1 MTWDDVSSRRLARHH
16 LTDGDRAGDPAAAAA
31 GALGIH
37 AQVMSAAE
45 VSIGIR
51 TGGVTRAG
59 VRDALWAAASEP
71 PAAECSLIKSRG
83 PRGTVHLL
91 AAADLP
97 MWTGALQ
104 AVPAGASPFA
114 PGVRMTGTQTDQV
127 VAAISDAVA
136 VADAPLT
143 VDELTAAIVVRAGP
157 WAGER
162 VMPAFQ
168 DLWPRWRQA
177 EAAAMNRGAMCF
189 GPDRARR
196 ATYMSPARRIAGFR
210 PAPVDEALAT
220 LVTRY
225 LRTYGPATPAHFARW
240 LGASPAWA
248 AGLFTRFAGL
258 IEPVDF
264 DGVEAWVALGDT
276 TFEGRRYGGL
286 RLLPYFDAYL
296 IGCSPRATLFPG
308 RAGERAL
315 TNGQAGNV
323 PALLVDGVVAG
334 VWHQRR
340 SGRRIAVTVEPFVPL
355 GARLLRLLDAEVDR
369 IAEILEGRAELTVGP
384 VTVGPHA

>member
-1 MTWDDVSSRRLARHH
+1 MRLTWEEVSTRRLARHH
-16 LTDGDRAGDPAAAAA
+16 LTDGDRAGDSAAAAA

-59 VRDALWAAASEP
+59 VRGALWAEAAG
-71 PAAECSLIKSRG
+71 CSLVKSRG

-104 AVPAGASPFA
+104 AVPSGPSPFA
-114 PGVRMTGTQTDQV
+114 PEVRMTGAQTDQV

-136 VADAPLT
+136 AADAPLT
-143 VDELTAAIVVRAGP
+143 VDELTTAIVERAGP
-157 WAGER
+157 WAGDR

-177 EAAAMNRGAMCF
+177 EAVAMHRGAMCF

-196 ATYMSPARRIAGFR
+196 ATYLSPARRIAGFR
-210 PAPVDEALAT
+210 PAPADEALAA

-225 LRTYGPATPAHFARW
+225 LRAYGPATPAHFARW
-240 LGASPAWA
+240 LAASPAWA

-276 TFEGRRYGGL
+276 AFEDCRYGGL

-296 IGCSPRATLFPG
+296 IGCTPRATLFPG
-308 RAGERAL
+308 RAAERAL

-340 SGRRIAVTVEPFVPL
+340 SGRRIAVTVEPFAPL
-355 GARLLRLLDAEVDR
+355 NGRLLRLLEAEADR
-369 IAEILEGRAELTVGP
+369 VAEILEGRAELTVGP
-384 VTVGPHA
+384 VAVGPHA

>member
-1 MTWDDVSSRRLARHH
+1 MTKVRLTWDDVSSRRLARHH

-104 AVPAGASPFA
+104 AVPCGASPFA

-210 PAPVDEALAT
+210 
-220 LVTRY
+220 
-225 LRTYGPATPAHFARW
+225 
-240 LGASPAWA
+240 
-248 AGLFTRFAGL
+248 
-258 IEPVDF
+258 
-264 DGVEAWVALGDT
+264 
-276 TFEGRRYGGL
+276 
-286 RLLPYFDAYL
+286 
-296 IGCSPRATLFPG
+296 
-308 RAGERAL
+308 
-315 TNGQAGNV
+315 
-323 PALLVDGVVAG
+323 
-334 VWHQRR
+334 
-340 SGRRIAVTVEPFVPL
+340 L
-355 GARLLRLLDAEVDR
+355 GARRRGARDAGHPVSTDIRAGDPGTFRALAGRLARLGGGALHPLRGSHRAGRLRRRRGLGRPGRHHVRGPTVRRAAAVAVLRRVPDR
-369 IAEILEGRAELTVGP
+369 VFSAGDPVSRAG
-384 VTVGPHA
+384 G

>member
-1 MTWDDVSSRRLARHH
+1 MNWDEASARRFARHH
-16 LTDGDRAGDPAAAAA
+16 LAESNRARDPAAAAA
-31 GALGIH
+31 GSLGIH

-45 VSIGIR
+45 LSIGIR
-51 TGGVTRAG
+51 TDSVTRAG
-59 VRDALWAAASEP
+59 VRDALWVAQ
-71 PAAECSLIKSRG
+71 SLIKSRG

-91 AAADLP
+91 PVVDLP

-104 AVPAGASPFA
+104 AVPSAPSPFA

-127 VAAISDAVA
+127 IAAIADAVA
-136 VADAPLT
+136 TAEDPLT
-143 VDELTAAIVVRAGP
+143 VDELTAAIVERAGP

-177 EAAAMNRGAMCF
+177 EAVAMNRGAMCF

-196 ATYMSPARRIAGFR
+196 ATYLSPARRHAGFR
-210 PAPVDEALAT
+210 PAPADEALPA
-220 LVTRY
+220 LLTRY
-225 LRTYGPATPAHFARW
+225 LRAYGPATPAQFARW
-240 LGASPAWA
+240 LGAPPTWA
-248 AGLFTRFAGL
+248 AELFARFAGL

-276 TFEGRRYGGL
+276 TPDERRYGGL
-286 RLLPYFDAYL
+286 RLLPYFDAYV
-296 IGCSPRATLFPG
+296 IGCFPRAKLFPG
-308 RAGERAL
+308 RAAERAL

-323 PALLVDGVVAG
+323 PTLLVDGVVAG

-355 GARLLRLLDAEVDR
+355 DPRLRKLLDDEVGR
-369 IAEILEGRAELTVGP
+369 IAEILQGRAELTIGP

>member
-1 MTWDDVSSRRLARHH
+1 MTWDEVSARRLARHH
-16 LTDGDRAGDPAAAAA
+16 LTEVDRAGDPAAAAA

-59 VRDALWAAASEP
+59 VRDALWANQ
-71 PAAECSLIKSRG
+71 SLIKSRG

-91 AAADLP
+91 AAADLS

-104 AVPAGASPFA
+104 AVPTGPGPFA

-127 VAAISDAVA
+127 IAAIADAVA
-136 VADAPLT
+136 AADTSLT
-143 VDELTAAIVVRAGP
+143 VDELTAAIVERAGP

-177 EAAAMNRGAMCF
+177 EAAAMHRGAMCF

-196 ATYMSPARRIAGFR
+196 ATYMSPARRHAGFR
-210 PAPVDEALAT
+210 PAPAEEALPA

-225 LRTYGPATPAHFARW
+225 LRAYGPATPAHFARW

-248 AGLFTRFAGL
+248 AELFARFAGM

-276 TFEGRRYGGL
+276 TFEERGYGPV

-296 IGCSPRATLFPG
+296 IGCFPRAILFPG
-308 RAGERAL
+308 RAAERAL

-340 SGRRIAVTVEPFVPL
+340 SGRRITVTVEPFARL
-355 GARLLRLLDAEVDR
+355 GARQRRLLDAEAER
-369 IAEILEGRAELTVGP
+369 IAEILEGRAELIIGP